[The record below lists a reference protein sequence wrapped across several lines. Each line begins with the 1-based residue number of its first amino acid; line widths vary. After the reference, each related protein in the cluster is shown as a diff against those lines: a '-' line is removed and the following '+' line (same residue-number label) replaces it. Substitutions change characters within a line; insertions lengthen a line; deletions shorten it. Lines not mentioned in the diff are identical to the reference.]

1 MLTIGSKLGLG
12 IAVLLIL
19 CILIGMVSYVQT
31 RHVRQKVEEITEV
44 REPLNSAVYGMEN
57 NLMETAFAS
66 LGYLATGDSSLLNAF
81 SRSKEHFSEIQRK
94 YRDVAKGDTM
104 VRFNARLQDGF
115 ARLHSVAVDQI
126 LLRDQQAEKMHV
138 LLKNLDA
145 IDSLLNKRIQ
155 PSITADD
162 PLAYRRLK
170 AALEMEVNVN
180 ALTKALGN
188 FLLTGQP
195 EFESRIELA
204 EREFARYF
212 RIYQNVLL
220 SAKEKKWATEL
231 HTLSSESLEQAKS
244 IIALEHRR
252 SAQLAQFFEINR
264 ELQSTL
270 NDGLQLRT
278 EASLGEAKREALH
291 AEERANTIV
300 IIVLFVSVGFGVG
313 AGLLTTRSITRPLDQ
328 LAEAMHSIAHG
339 DRVRRVE
346 IRSGEDLRSLG
357 DAFNLMTGH
366 LVQANEELRAE
377 VLERQRAEDAL
388 RISEEQFRL
397 SIESVKDYA
406 IFMLD
411 QDGRVASWNVGAERM
426 SGYPYA
432 EILGKDFS
440 VFYPPE
446 DVRSGRP
453 HAHLRRAEA
462 DGRVEDEGWR
472 TRADGSRFWANV
484 VMTAV
489 RNQDG
494 SLRGFSKVTRDA
506 TERKKMEEQI
516 RESELRFRT
525 MFEEAPIGIALA
537 DREGRFIQTNPVLQ
551 EMVGYSAHELQEK
564 TLGNISHAFDS
575 SMPGFD
581 DYPHMRM
588 GKDRYKSEVQWHRK
602 DGSASWISLNV
613 SPMGGESVGEPYSIM
628 MMEDITERKTAEQ
641 QIRMLAHTIT
651 SMNES
656 VVITGADD
664 CILSVNPAF
673 LLTFGYAEEEILGRP
688 ASFLHLQSATGELS
702 EETMSAL
709 RAGGWTGELLTA
721 RKSGETFPVLLST
734 SVVRDDAGA
743 PIALVTITRDI
754 TEQKRLQEQLEEAHL
769 ERSTALR
776 NFAVAV
782 QRAQEEE
789 RARISRELHDDLCQR
804 LSGMKFTVEVLG
816 DEVEPVNKR
825 VFRQLHE
832 VTEELDRTISEVR
845 RISSNLR
852 PSVLDDFGLVIAL
865 KLLCKEFQAH
875 HGIDASLQVD
885 RATPERIDRHVE
897 IALYRIAQEALTNVA
912 KHASAKSVVL
922 TLSYEHGTIK
932 MAISDDGKGFDRED
946 SVRAKDSGHGFG
958 LMIMRERSELLG
970 GVCDIS
976 SHKRRGTTVLVTVPI
991 AEKEAYEKD

>member
-1 MLTIGSKLGLG
+1 MLTIGSKLGMG

-19 CILIGMVSYVQT
+19 CILIGIVSYVQT

-66 LGYLATGDSSLLNAF
+66 LGYLATGDTSLLNAF
-81 SRSKEHFSEIQRK
+81 NRSKEHFSAIQRK

-115 ARLHSVAVDQI
+115 AQLHAVAVEQI

-180 ALTKALGN
+180 ALTKGLGN

-252 SAQLAQFFEINR
+252 TAQLAQFFDIDR

-278 EASLGEAKREALH
+278 EASLSEAKREALH

-300 IIVLFVSVGFGVG
+300 IIVLFVSIGFGVG

-377 VLERQRAEDAL
+377 VVERQRAEDAL

-411 QDGRVASWNVGAERM
+411 QDGRVSSWNAGAERM
-426 SGYPYA
+426 SGYPP
-432 EILGKDFS
+432 EEVLGTDFS
-440 VFYPPE
+440 IFYPVE
-446 DVRSGRP
+446 DVQSAKP
-453 HAHLRRAEA
+453 LAHLQSARAE
-462 DGRVEDEGWR
+462 GRVEDEGWR
-472 TRADGSRFWANV
+472 VRADGSRFWANV

-506 TERKKMEEQI
+506 TERKKMEEQ
-516 RESELRFRT
+516 L
-525 MFEEAPIGIALA
+525 
-537 DREGRFIQTNPVLQ
+537 
-551 EMVGYSAHELQEK
+551 
-564 TLGNISHAFDS
+564 
-575 SMPGFD
+575 
-581 DYPHMRM
+581 
-588 GKDRYKSEVQWHRK
+588 
-602 DGSASWISLNV
+602 
-613 SPMGGESVGEPYSIM
+613 
-628 MMEDITERKTAEQ
+628 EQ
-641 QIRMLAHTIT
+641 
-651 SMNES
+651 
-656 VVITGADD
+656 
-664 CILSVNPAF
+664 
-673 LLTFGYAEEEILGRP
+673 
-688 ASFLHLQSATGELS
+688 
-702 EETMSAL
+702 
-709 RAGGWTGELLTA
+709 
-721 RKSGETFPVLLST
+721 
-734 SVVRDDAGA
+734 
-743 PIALVTITRDI
+743 
-754 TEQKRLQEQLEEAHL
+754 AHL

-825 VFRQLHE
+825 VYRQLHD

-875 HGIDASLQVD
+875 HSIDAALQVD
-885 RATPERIDRHVE
+885 RATPERIDRHIE

-912 KHASAKSVVL
+912 KHASAKNVGL
-922 TLSYEHGTIK
+922 NLSYEHGTIK
-932 MAISDDGKGFDRED
+932 MAISDDGKGFNQEDRA
-946 SVRAKDSGHGFG
+946 RAKDSGHGYG

-970 GVCDIS
+970 GACDIS
-976 SHKRRGTTVLVTVPI
+976 SDRRRGTTISVTVPV